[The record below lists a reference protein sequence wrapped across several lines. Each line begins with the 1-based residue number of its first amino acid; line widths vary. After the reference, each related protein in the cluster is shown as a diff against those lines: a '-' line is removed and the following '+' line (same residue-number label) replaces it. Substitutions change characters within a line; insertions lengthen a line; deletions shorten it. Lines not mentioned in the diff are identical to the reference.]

1 MVSSPDEARALLG
14 VDRRAT
20 VEEVRSAYRRLARVH
35 HPDAGGDVATFQE
48 LTVAMELLS
57 HPRMRASDVRTSPST
72 GRRAYPS
79 TVGQYASAAGARFH
93 TGDVDTSAID
103 ATPLPDPA
111 QAWSRDD
118 LARAV
123 AADLT
128 RAEVRVPLVGL
139 SRRPGSF
146 LNRHTRHLSDDL
158 LSRWRIEPASRR
170 GMPGHDLEVVARLP
184 SGARKHVDRASL
196 PPGWSTVR
204 RPGSSES
211 TLVVHPARD
220 PLATAVLAADAVSAL
235 CDSIGWPLAQWRL
248 PA

>member
-14 VDRRAT
+14 VDHRAT
-20 VEEVRSAYRRLARVH
+20 VDEIRSAYRRLARVH

-48 LTVAMELLS
+48 LAVAVDVLT
-57 HPRMRASDVRTSPST
+57 HPRMQAREFRASPST

-79 TVGQYASAAGARFH
+79 TAGQYASAAGAVFH
-93 TGDVDTSAID
+93 DGDVDTSVID
-103 ATPLPDPA
+103 ATALPEPGR
-111 QAWSRDD
+111 AWSRDD

-128 RAEVRVPLVGL
+128 GARARVALVGL

-184 SGARKHVDRASL
+184 SGARKHLDRASL

-204 RPGSSES
+204 RPSSSES

-220 PLATAVLAADAVSAL
+220 PLATAVLAADAVWAF
-235 CDSIGWPLAQWRL
+235 CDSIGWPLGQWRL